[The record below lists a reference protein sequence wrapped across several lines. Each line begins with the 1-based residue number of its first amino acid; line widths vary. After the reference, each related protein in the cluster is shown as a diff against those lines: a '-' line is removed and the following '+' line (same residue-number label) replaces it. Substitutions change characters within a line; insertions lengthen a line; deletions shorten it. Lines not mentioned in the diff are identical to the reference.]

1 MRSFPNGSRPKGSQ
15 TSVSFGKLTNRKPPG
30 NTPHTSKVRPSSVTV
45 CPLKFGLALNSSSHD
60 PWLMMTAREP
70 LGLSSSSR
78 KLRPSIG
85 CTPSTE
91 KRLAETT
98 AYCTFSGSATPD
110 RLNEPYNDQA
120 LISAQL

>member
-1 MRSFPNGSRPKGSQ
+1 M
-15 TSVSFGKLTNRKPPG
+15 
-30 NTPHTSKVRPSSVTV
+30 
-45 CPLKFGLALNSSSHD
+45 KFGLALKRRCHKL
-60 PWLMMTAREP
+60 WLMMTAREP
-70 LGLSSSSR
+70 LGLSSSGR

-85 CTPSTE
+85 CTPRTE

-120 LISAQL
+120 LISAHFFFNAPATTEFYTLSLHDALLSFPERFGISRSRAS